1 MPSSFLSHLEV
12 VAKSPMALAAYIALL
27 VVWTLSIWW
36 GHQPQSKTEKILALF
51 KSDQARSNAFEK
63 LLGNNAPRGVAQ
75 MRYRSRILMLVA
87 YLCTLLTAIV
97 IVSIAMFRPASDQTH
112 KPPILIDSQV
122 IR

>member
-1 MPSSFLSHLEV
+1 MPDSFLNHLEE
-12 VAKSPMALAAYIALL
+12 VATSPMALAAYVALL

-36 GHQPQSKTEKILALF
+36 SHQPQSKSEKILALF
-51 KSDQARSNAFEK
+51 KSDRARNTAFEK
-63 LLGNNAPRGVAQ
+63 LLGNQAPRGAAQ

-97 IVSIAMFRPASDQTH
+97 IVSMAMFRPAPDEAH
-112 KPPILIDSQV
+112 KQPVLIDSRV